1 MSMMEGTAM
10 GDHASLLRRIR
21 AGRVVAIVRLRQ
33 EAPLIRVAE
42 ALVEGGVTALE
53 FTLTSPGAVAAIEQC
68 RTRFGDDILVGAGTV
83 LDEEEA
89 RRCLDAG
96 AQFLVSPGFDRAV
109 VTAARDAGALA
120 LPGALTPTEIVT
132 AWRAGADVV
141 KVFPARAFGP
151 RYIADLLAPLPRIPL
166 MPTGGVD
173 ETNAADYLRA
183 GAIGVAVGGRLVA
196 EDAVEHAD
204 WDALTARARVL
215 VAAIQ
220 RASNGA

>member
-1 MSMMEGTAM
+1 MTMLNHDE
-10 GDHASLLRRIR
+10 LLERTLDNRL
-21 AGRVVAIVRLRQ
+21 VAIIRLCH
-33 EAPLIRVAE
+33 EAPLAQVAE
-42 ALVEGGVTALE
+42 ALVAGGIRALE
-53 FTLTSPGAVAAIEQC
+53 FTLTSPGAVPAITAC
-68 RTRFGDDILVGAGTV
+68 RARFGDDIIVGAGTV

-89 RRCLDAG
+89 RHCLDAG

-109 VTAARDAGALA
+109 VALARACGALA

-151 RYIADLLAPLPRIPL
+151 RYIADLLAPLPQIPL

-173 ETNAADYLRA
+173 ETNVAAYLRA
-183 GAIGVAVGGRLVA
+183 GAVGVAVGGTLVA
-196 EDAVEHAD
+196 EDTVARAD

-215 VAAIQ
+215 VAAVRQ
-220 RASNGA
+220 VGDQP

>member
-1 MSMMEGTAM
+1 MTMLNHDE
-10 GDHASLLRRIR
+10 LLERTLDNRL
-21 AGRVVAIVRLRQ
+21 VAIIRLRH
-33 EAPLIRVAE
+33 EAPLAQVAE
-42 ALVEGGVTALE
+42 ALVAGGIRALE
-53 FTLTSPGAVAAIEQC
+53 FTLTSPGAVPAITAC
-68 RTRFGDDILVGAGTV
+68 RARFGDDIIVGAGTV

-89 RRCLDAG
+89 RHCLDAG

-109 VTAARDAGALA
+109 VALARACGALA

-151 RYIADLLAPLPRIPL
+151 RYIADLLAPLPQIPL

-173 ETNAADYLRA
+173 ETNVAAYLRA
-183 GAIGVAVGGRLVA
+183 GAVGVAVGGTLVA
-196 EDAVEHAD
+196 EDTVACAD

-215 VAAIQ
+215 VAAVRQ
-220 RASNGA
+220 VGDQP